1 MKILGNV
8 PVKHPFWSPYFKYIC
23 RPSRRAK
30 DHSPR
35 EVHLPF
41 RQEKES
47 LPKNF
52 QVCKDVC
59 TWVRMPNM
67 KKP

>member
-1 MKILGNV
+1 MKILGNI
-8 PVKHPFWSPYFKYIC
+8 PVKHPFWSPYFNYIC
-23 RPSRRAK
+23 RPSRRTK
-30 DHSPR
+30 DHLPR
-35 EVHLPF
+35 EVPFPF

-67 KKP
+67 TKP